1 MAFLV
6 WHNRLAAQP
15 DKKGIRT
22 INIRMNTVV
31 DRGIGRPP
39 RPTLAA
45 ERRRYYRITPLGRRV
60 ATASAR
66 VVRVDPVNALRAD

>member
-6 WHNRLAAQP
+6 WHNRLPAQP
-15 DKKGIRT
+15 DRRGIRI

-31 DRGIGRPP
+31 DRGIGDRPDP
-39 RPTLAA
+39 HLAA
-45 ERRRYYRITPLGRRV
+45 ERRRYYRITPLSRRV